1 MLLISPLSNSVMV
14 CRFDGLHLFVSPL
27 TALLSSILFER
38 STQDSYPTRLEVKDV
53 KDMKVFSWKS
63 L

>member
-1 MLLISPLSNSVMV
+1 MLLISPFSNSVMV
-14 CRFDGLHLFVSPL
+14 CCFDGLHLFVSL
-27 TALLSSILFER
+27 STVLLSSIPFER

-53 KDMKVFSWKS
+53 KVFSWKS